1 MIKRV
6 FKWYFRG
13 FREYRLLSEIS
24 EGGMST
30 VYKALSRVTGEIVA
44 IKILFPKY
52 ADKRMMLEKLFEEK
66 HVEGDIAASLF
77 HPNVIRTYS
86 YGRVRDQYYF
96 VMEYVKGPNLKNA
109 IYRQSDLLEGKKIDI
124 IIQIAKALRYIHQKG
139 IIHRDVCSKN
149 LLLNEEGR
157 VKLIDFGLAVTK
169 SGKYKGIGERAGT
182 PSYMSPE
189 QIRALEPD
197 ERTDIYS
204 LGIVMYEIIAGEAP
218 FSGDNDFSRMQ
229 NHLNVSPVKMSSRVS
244 GIHPDIEKIVEK
256 AMQKNP
262 ADRYGSVE
270 NLIFDLKEYTRKRG
284 DF

>member
-6 FKWYFRG
+6 IKWYLRG

-52 ADKRMMLEKLFEEK
+52 ADKRLMLEKLFEEK
-66 HVEGDIAASLF
+66 HVEGDIAASLV

-96 VMEYVKGPNLKNA
+96 VMEYIKGPNLKNA
-109 IYRQSDLLEGKKIDI
+109 IYRQEDLLQGKKSDI
-124 IIQIAKALRYIHQKG
+124 ILQIAKALRYIHRRG

-149 LLLNEEGR
+149 ILLTGEGR
-157 VKLIDFGLAVTK
+157 VKLIDFGLAVTR
-169 SGKYKGIGERAGT
+169 SGKYRLLGERSGT
-182 PSYMSPE
+182 PSYMAPE

-204 LGIVMYEIIAGEAP
+204 LGIVMYEILAGEAP
-218 FSGDNDFSRMQ
+218 FSGDSDYSRMQ
-229 NHLNVSPVKMSSRVS
+229 NHLNVAPLKLSDRAPQ
-244 GIHPDIEKIVEK
+244 INPEIAKIVEK
-256 AMQKNP
+256 AMQKDPSN
-262 ADRYGSVE
+262 RYDSVE
-270 NLIFDLKEYTRKRG
+270 GLIFDLNGVIRKRG
-284 DF
+284 KF

>member
-52 ADKRMMLEKLFEEK
+52 TDKRIMLENLYEEK
-66 HVEGDIAASLF
+66 HVEGDIAASLI

-86 YGRVRDQYYF
+86 YGRAHNQYYF
-96 VMEYVKGPNLKNA
+96 VMEYIRGPNLKNV
-109 IYRQSDLLEGKKIDI
+109 IYKQPGLLKERKLDTIMG
-124 IIQIAKALRYIHQKG
+124 IAKAIRYIHSMG

-149 LLLNEEGR
+149 ILLNEDGR
-157 VKLIDFGLAVTK
+157 VKLIDFGLAVTTA
-169 SGKYKGIGERAGT
+169 GKYRSIGERSGT
-182 PSYMSPE
+182 PSYMAPE
-189 QIRALEPD
+189 QIRAMAPD

-204 LGIVMYEIIAGEAP
+204 LGVVMYEILAGETP
-218 FSGDNDFSRMQ
+218 FSGGSEYTRMQ
-229 NHLNVSPVKMSSRVS
+229 NHLNVSPVKLAERAPEL
-244 GIHPDIEKIVEK
+244 HPDIAEIVEK

-262 ADRYGSVE
+262 VDRYPSMDS
-270 NLIFDLKEYTRKRG
+270 LIFHLNGFISKRG
-284 DF
+284 KF